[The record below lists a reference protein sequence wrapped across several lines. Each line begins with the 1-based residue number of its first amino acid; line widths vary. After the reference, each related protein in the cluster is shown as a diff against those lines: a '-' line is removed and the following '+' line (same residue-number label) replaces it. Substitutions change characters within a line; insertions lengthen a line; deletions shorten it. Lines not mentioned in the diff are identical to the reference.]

1 MSQEGAIEG
10 KRTLYES
17 SLSYRRE
24 EKMLIVGVSGSPR
37 VGGNTDMILQEA
49 LAAAKEEGADVK
61 LIRISDYNLKPC
73 DACRTCYSTKKCVI
87 DDDGEKVY
95 QELLEADGIILGSP
109 SYFQGVTAQMKIFI
123 DRIGYLAIA
132 RGRKDFSGKVG
143 GVIAVARRSGMMR
156 TCDQMLTFVT
166 AVRMIVP
173 SGGRAFAIGREKGEV
188 VKDLEGLE
196 GARYLGKTMAKTI
209 RATDK
214 LRKIEGI

>member
-1 MSQEGAIEG
+1 
-10 KRTLYES
+10 
-17 SLSYRRE
+17 LSYRRE

>member
-1 MSQEGAIEG
+1 M
-10 KRTLYES
+10 
-17 SLSYRRE
+17 SYRRE